1 MHRIALITL
10 AALLTTACASSKR
23 VVVDKQGIDEA
34 QYQQDLTDCR
44 AVADEVSTGRDAAEG
59 AAGGAIIGG
68 ILGAIFGNSGTAGR
82 MAGGGATSGDQG
94 QRSRCK
100 ACAAVQPPSR
110 SRQSDASSRASSNAA
125 PCCNSAGISP
135 SWAGGGRSSASASP
149 LGVGTRKRA
158 GCRKAQSSSK
168 SRPLSSG

>member
-34 QYQQDLTDCR
+34 QYQQDLSDCR
-44 AVADEVSTGRDAAEG
+44 AVADEVSTGRD

-82 MAGGGATSGDQG
+82 MAGGGAVIGAAGKAGDAEQEKS
-94 QRSRCK
+94 QVVKNCMR
-100 ACAAVQPPSR
+100 
-110 SRQSDASSRASSNAA
+110 
-125 PCCNSAGISP
+125 
-135 SWAGGGRSSASASP
+135 GRGYRV
-149 LGVGTRKRA
+149 LN
-158 GCRKAQSSSK
+158 
-168 SRPLSSG
+168 